1 MHCYVHTW
9 KRINESRSNQ
19 AQPAS
24 AAFACWSATS
34 FEILTAMKLKSV
46 EQAALDGCQSPERS
60 VTPLQWGLASALRYF
75 ALAG

>member
-1 MHCYVHTW
+1 
-9 KRINESRSNQ
+9 
-19 AQPAS
+19 
-24 AAFACWSATS
+24 
-34 FEILTAMKLKSV
+34 MKLKSV